1 MKKSTIVLLAVLFA
15 MSSWAQTNVKVANG
29 TKDLV
34 VVNGVNIP
42 SRNVKEVSLPVS
54 NNTASFE
61 VVYYEGLVKK
71 GPITLTREV
80 NKNRIEI
87 RDFTSSGTAPASS
100 ASGRQLKTE
109 NASNPNLGTSPIPA
123 ANNASNAADWWAT
136 VNVKPKNSLKG
147 QSLFVPSDPFKGLAL
162 KPGQESKKTATLKT
176 GTIVFPVF
184 LASNDSTGKS
194 GNQFAW
200 ALVNK
205 IITESQ
211 TTFEFM
217 PQDIMQANAGAIV
230 KKTIISKLPSPFI
243 ISDGKSRGIVISP
256 DVPQRLELYVGWNIV
271 PIQYKDANG
280 FPTEAILI
288 LLVDNHSR
296 ALMAKAKNKADEI
309 SVVPSNVV
317 ITNLGR

>member
-1 MKKSTIVLLAVLFA
+1 MKKVVLVFLFFGILFQ
-15 MSSWAQTNVKVANG
+15 MSSWAQTNIKVANG
-29 TKDLV
+29 TKELV

-42 SRNVKEVSLPVS
+42 SRNLKEVSLPVS

-87 RDFTSSGTAPASS
+87 RDFTQNGTPSTSGKQRNESTGGA
-100 ASGRQLKTE
+100 
-109 NASNPNLGTSPIPA
+109 NLATSPIPA
-123 ANNASNAADWWAT
+123 ANNVANASNWWAE
-136 VNVKPKNSLKG
+136 VDVKPKNSLKG

-162 KPGQESKKTATLKT
+162 RPGQESKRTATLKT

-184 LASNDSTGKS
+184 LASNDSTGKA

-205 IITESQ
+205 IITEGQ

-256 DVPQRLELYVGWNIV
+256 NVPQRLELYVGWNIV

-288 LLVDNHSR
+288 LLVDSHSR